1 MYKYNSIYLYWIC
14 LCIVNPVTVYSDN
27 KQSKIVV
34 KYSKVTVGTVN
45 SKCGNN
51 HFKHRIWTKMLDGKV
66 YVRLSL
72 CNAVY
77 AQWGDVCICD
87 YF

>member
-1 MYKYNSIYLYWIC
+1 MSEFDPRPTKYMYKYNSIYLYWIC

-27 KQSKIVV
+27 KQSEIVV

-51 HFKHRIWTKMLDGKV
+51 HFKHRI
-66 YVRLSL
+66 
-72 CNAVY
+72 
-77 AQWGDVCICD
+77 
-87 YF
+87 